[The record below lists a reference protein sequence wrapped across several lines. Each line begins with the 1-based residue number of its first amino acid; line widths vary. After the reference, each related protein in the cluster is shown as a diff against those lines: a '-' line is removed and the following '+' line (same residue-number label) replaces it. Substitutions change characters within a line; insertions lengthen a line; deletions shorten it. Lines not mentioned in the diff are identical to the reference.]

1 MTLCIIH
8 AWWILCQ
15 HLCLSLPHQ
24 LLLLFSFDFFCHLF
38 KMFLFSFLFNFVWN
52 ILCQH
57 LGLFLPLII
66 LLSISIPFFLFR
78 FFSSFTWCILCHI
91 FLLGV
96 YYANTWVPH
105 AIYFLSATLYYHD
118 IHTVT
123 FYLLYEVICIHC
135 NFTLFSLQISTSFY
149 LLFIVSFFT
158 WYLSCQHLGPTCHL
172 LSLRHF
178 IWPWH
183 SHRHFI
189 FTLWSHLYKHHIHCK
204 FTLFTLF
211 INTFYIHVISH
222 LYSLYI
228 HTLHIYIRY
237 IHFVFTILKYFHFMW
252 FFHFQFPLYCRS
264 VYAFTSSSFLWHERV
279 M

>member
-1 MTLCIIH
+1 MPFDCIFHFWSPPICVSLALCKLQIFSNFKK
-8 AWWILCQ
+8 WLCV
-15 HLCLSLPHQ
+15 LSMHDGYYVNTCVWACHTNYFFFFIWFL
-24 LLLLFSFDFFCHLF
+24 FCHLF

-52 ILCQH
+52 ISSQH

-66 LLSISIPFFLFR
+66 LLSFSIPFFLSR

-91 FLLGV
+91 FLLDV
-96 YYANTWVPH
+96 YYAHTWVPH
-105 AIYFLSATLYYHD
+105 AIHFLSATLYFHD

-135 NFTLFSLQISTSFY
+135 KFILFSLQISTSFY

-178 IWPWH
+178 ILPWH

-204 FTLFTLF
+204 ITSFTLF
-211 INTFYIHVISH
+211 IYIFIF
-222 LYSLYI
+222 
-228 HTLHIYIRY
+228 TL
-237 IHFVFTILKYFHFMW
+237 
-252 FFHFQFPLYCRS
+252 
-264 VYAFTSSSFLWHERV
+264 
-279 M
+279 